1 MPAPSKKQARSRP
14 TGKKASASKKK
25 KAASKKKSAAKK
37 AARKRSSTA
46 PVAARIPSHQKVAPL
61 RPVNEATAAF
71 AGEIHDRLLKLF
83 GKPRMPLDYTQPHEM
98 AIAVI
103 LSAQCTDERVNEV
116 TPALFATFPTPK
128 DYYSAPIEQIEE
140 LIYST
145 GFYKNKA
152 KSIREFCRLLDE
164 RHGGTIPDNIPELI
178 KLPGIGRKTANVVLN
193 HLYDKATGIV
203 VDTHV
208 LRLARLLGL
217 TKYADAVK
225 VERELMERIP
235 ERYWLDWSL
244 LLVFLGRK
252 NCTARKPVC
261 VGCVLFDLCP
271 SRDPDAA

>member
-1 MPAPSKKQARSRP
+1 MAAPSKKQAR
-14 TGKKASASKKK
+14 TA
-25 KAASKKKSAAKK
+25 AASKKKAARKSAAKQAPRK
-37 AARKRSSTA
+37 AAQKVARKRNSTA
-46 PVAARIPSHQKVAPL
+46 PVASRIPSHQKVAPL
-61 RPVNEATAAF
+61 KPINEATAAF

-83 GKPRMPLDYTQPHEM
+83 GKPRMPLDYKQPHEM

-116 TPALFATFPTPK
+116 TPKLFAAFPTPK

-164 RHGGTIPDNIPELI
+164 RHSGVVPDNIPELV

-208 LRLARLLGL
+208 LRIARLLGL

-225 VERELMERIP
+225 VGRELMERVP

-244 LLVFLGRK
+244 LLIFLGRK

-271 SRDPDAA
+271 SRDPNAKA